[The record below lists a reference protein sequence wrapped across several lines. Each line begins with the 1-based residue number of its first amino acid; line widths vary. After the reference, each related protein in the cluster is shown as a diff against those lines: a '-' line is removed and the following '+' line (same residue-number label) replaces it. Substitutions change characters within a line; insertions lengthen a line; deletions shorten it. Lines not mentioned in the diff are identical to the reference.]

1 MLSNRNIFAELM
13 GLHGD
18 RTEEIMA
25 RLSREKAE
33 IGERTGIIW
42 ILNSILEYSHCLN
55 GIFANPHLANIAS
68 QLFMS
73 QFTRKQ

>member
-1 MLSNRNIFAELM
+1 MHIFAEMM

-25 RLSREKAE
+25 RLSRKKAE

-42 ILNSILEYSHCLN
+42 ILNSILGIFSFLN
-55 GIFANPHLANIAS
+55 GIFANPHLANMAS
-68 QLFMS
+68 QLRMS